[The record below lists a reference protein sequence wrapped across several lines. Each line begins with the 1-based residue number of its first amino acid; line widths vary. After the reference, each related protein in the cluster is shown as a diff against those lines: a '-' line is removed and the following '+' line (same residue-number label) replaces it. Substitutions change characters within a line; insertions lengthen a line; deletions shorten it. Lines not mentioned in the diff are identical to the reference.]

1 MVCLSLIPC
10 YSLIREITSL
20 IGGFNSLL
28 RFLGNLENKVIWTV
42 GYKGQKMA
50 KRPKIKKFPVNFPVS
65 REYAGAELLADCT
78 ISHLVP
84 SPLPVSAGILFKFKI
99 SNG

>member
-1 MVCLSLIPC
+1 M
-10 YSLIREITSL
+10 EITSL
-20 IGGFNSLL
+20 IGRFNSPL

-42 GYKGQKMA
+42 GYNGQKVA
-50 KRPKIKKFPVNFPVS
+50 KRPKIKEFPVS
-65 REYAGAELLADCT
+65 REYAGAELVADYT

-84 SPLPVSAGILFKFKI
+84 SPHQVSPGMLLKLNI